1 MKAQFFLL
9 NSFQINNL
17 VPTGIFQIFLLGSW
31 WNLYQDLRLIQWGFP
46 GGSVIMSPF
55 ACHCRRH
62 RFDPWLEDPIY
73 CRATKPV
80 HHNYWAHALQ
90 QEKPPQWK
98 ACALQ
103 LESSPLLS
111 PSKECPCSNK
121 DPGQAKINRV
131 IYIYICVCVCMCVCV
146 CVCVYKRY
154 ILQCVLIHY
163 SYYPYDACPILD
175 SGNLFKLPLEVFLV
189 WFWWVF
195 TTWNDRMFLGS
206 RYPRTGISHFSK
218 KPWFTL
224 MGNCTS
230 RPQSGC

>member
-1 MKAQFFLL
+1 MYYFVLRWYSSYWKGRMKAQFFLL

-17 VPTGIFQIFLLGSW
+17 VPTGIFQIFLLVSW

-62 RFDPWLEDPIY
+62 RFDPWSEDPIY

-90 QEKPPQWK
+90 QEKPRQWK

-121 DPGQAKINRV
+121 DPGQAKINQV
-131 IYIYICVCVCMCVCV
+131 IYIYVCVCV
-146 CVCVYKRY
+146 CVCVCGY
-154 ILQCVLIHY
+154 IYIYIYIYTIY
-163 SYYPYDACPILD
+163 SSMCF
-175 SGNLFKLPLEVFLV
+175 NPL
-189 WFWWVF
+189 
-195 TTWNDRMFLGS
+195 
-206 RYPRTGISHFSK
+206 
-218 KPWFTL
+218 
-224 MGNCTS
+224 
-230 RPQSGC
+230 